1 MTRKN
6 FIAGNWK
13 MNNTIGEAVV
23 LAQEISNHF
32 YRDWTDKVDVAVCPP
47 YVDLKPVRT
56 VFDFDKVKISVGAQN
71 VYWEP
76 KGAFTGEI
84 SIPMLREIGC
94 AYCIVGHSERR
105 TLFGET
111 NEEVNKKTRAL
122 LEARINPIVCVGES
136 LAVRDEGTYLEFV
149 TAQVRAAFAGIDA
162 FEVKGAVVA
171 YEPVWAI
178 GTGRTATP
186 EQAQEVLEFVTAQVR
201 AAFAGID
208 AFEVKGAVV
217 AYEPVW
223 AIGTGRTATPEQAQE
238 VCSAIR
244 ATLGELFGE
253 DVADQMRV
261 LYGGS
266 MNEGNAELLLAE
278 PDIDGGLIGGAA
290 LKAKS
295 FVEIVKAAMA

>member
-1 MTRKN
+1 MP
-6 FIAGNWK
+6 F
-13 MNNTIGEAVV
+13 V
-23 LAQEISNHF
+23 
-32 YRDWTDKVDVAVCPP
+32 
-47 YVDLKPVRT
+47 
-56 VFDFDKVKISVGAQN
+56 
-71 VYWEP
+71 
-76 KGAFTGEI
+76 
-84 SIPMLREIGC
+84 
-94 AYCIVGHSERR
+94 
-105 TLFGET
+105 
-111 NEEVNKKTRAL
+111 
-122 LEARINPIVCVGES
+122 
-136 LAVRDEGTYLEFV
+136 DEGTYLEFV
-149 TAQVRAAFAGIDA
+149 TAQVRAAFADIDA

-186 EQAQEVLEFVTAQVR
+186 GST
-201 AAFAGID
+201 
-208 AFEVKGAVV
+208 
-217 AYEPVW
+217 
-223 AIGTGRTATPEQAQE
+223 E